1 MLKQNAMIGRI
12 MPPEDARRHLTAT
25 DRVEEYIRN
34 AIYRGDLK
42 PRERVI
48 EEVVANALKCSR
60 GPVREA
66 FLRLERDG
74 LVVTV
79 ARRGT
84 FIRDI
89 SRESIEVVFEMRG
102 KLEALCVRHLREHL
116 TKEMEATLR
125 DALKELKSAAANNNE
140 EEFYAADMNFHQTIW
155 RLSHRGILENTL
167 ITIMNPFIFMLAR
180 AYSTQTPMSVRYKE
194 HAQYLEKV
202 LTEPTSKVERSIE
215 QYFKEK
221 EEEILSKL
229 PAPFLTGDGLGS
241 PASRVNG
248 GQVKTVAS
256 ASRSK

>member
-1 MLKQNAMIGRI
+1 MAKIEPI
-12 MPPEDARRHLTAT
+12 MPQEEARRRLTAT
-25 DRVEEYIRN
+25 ERVEEYIRQ
-34 AIYRGDLK
+34 AIYRGTLK

-48 EEVVANALKCSR
+48 EEDVAQYLKCSR

-116 TKEMEATLR
+116 TEEIEETLR
-125 DALKELKSAAANNNE
+125 EALRKLKTAAVKNDE
-140 EEFYAADMNFHQTIW
+140 EDFYAADMNFHQTIW

-167 ITIMNPFIFMLAR
+167 ITIMNPFIFMFAR

-202 LTEPTSKVERSIE
+202 LTEPTSRVERSVE
-215 QYFKEK
+215 QYFREK

-229 PAPFLTGDGLGS
+229 SSPLLAAADGFSSTSSRTSSIANKSAEAGS
-241 PASRVNG
+241 R
-248 GQVKTVAS
+248 
-256 ASRSK
+256 

>member
-1 MLKQNAMIGRI
+1 
-12 MPPEDARRHLTAT
+12 MPPENVRRHLTAT
-25 DRVEEYIRN
+25 DRVEDYIRN

-48 EEVVANALKCSR
+48 EEDVANALKCSR

-116 TKEMEATLR
+116 TEEMEARLR
-125 DALKELKSAAANNNE
+125 EALQDLKSAAANNNE

-155 RLSHRGILENTL
+155 RLSRRGILENTL

-180 AYSTQTPMSVRYKE
+180 AYSAQTPMKVRYKE

-202 LTEPTSKVERSIE
+202 LTEPASKVERSIE

-229 PAPFLTGDGLGS
+229 PSPFLTADGRGS
-241 PASRVNG
+241 PAYRANG
-248 GQVKTVAS
+248 SEIKTAPAANS
-256 ASRSK
+256 YK

>member
-1 MLKQNAMIGRI
+1 MAKMNF
-12 MPPEDARRHLTAT
+12 MPQDSVRRRLTAT
-25 DRVEEYIRN
+25 ERVEEYIRH
-34 AIYRGDLK
+34 AIYRGALK

-48 EEVVANALKCSR
+48 EENVAKYLKCSR

-116 TKEMEATLR
+116 TDEMEATLR
-125 DALKELKSAAANNNE
+125 EALRKLKSAAAKNDE

-155 RLSHRGILENTL
+155 RLSHRAILENTL

-202 LTEPTSKVERSIE
+202 LTEPTSRVERSVE
-215 QYFKEK
+215 QYFREK

-229 PAPFLTGDGLGS
+229 PSPLLAAADGFS
-241 PASRVNG
+241 SNSSRVG
-248 GQVKTVAS
+248 GS
-256 ASRSK
+256 AAKSVEAETR

>member
-1 MLKQNAMIGRI
+1 MS
-12 MPPEDARRHLTAT
+12 PENGHRRLTAT

-34 AIYRGDLK
+34 AIYRGTLK

-48 EEVVANALKCSR
+48 EEDVAKYLNCSR

-102 KLEALCVRHLREHL
+102 KLEALCVRHLREHRSE
-116 TKEMEATLR
+116 EMEATLR
-125 DALKELKSAAANNNE
+125 EALRKLKLAAGKGDE

-155 RLSHRGILENTL
+155 RLSKRGVLENTL

-202 LTEPTSKVERSIE
+202 LTEPVSKVERSVE
-215 QYFKEK
+215 QYFREK
-221 EEEILSKL
+221 EGEILSKIPSPL
-229 PAPFLTGDGLGS
+229 LVAPDGFS
-241 PASRVNG
+241 
-248 GQVKTVAS
+248 
-256 ASRSK
+256 

>member
-1 MLKQNAMIGRI
+1 
-12 MPPEDARRHLTAT
+12 MPPENPRRHLTAT
-25 DRVEEYIRN
+25 ERVEEYIRH
-34 AIYRGDLK
+34 AIYRGALK

-48 EEVVANALKCSR
+48 EEVVATALKCSR

-116 TKEMEATLR
+116 TEEMEATLR
-125 DALKELKSAAANNNE
+125 EALRNLKSAAANNDE

-202 LTEPTSKVERSIE
+202 LTEPTSRVERSIE
-215 QYFKEK
+215 QYFREK

-229 PAPFLTGDGLGS
+229 PSPFLAADGFGATS
-241 PASRVNG
+241 SRANG
-248 GQVKTVAS
+248 GSIKTAGS
-256 ASRSK
+256 ISRQK

>member
-1 MLKQNAMIGRI
+1 
-12 MPPEDARRHLTAT
+12 MPSENTVRRSTAT
-25 DRVEEYIRN
+25 DKVEEYIRH
-34 AIYRGDLK
+34 AIYRGALK

-48 EEVVANALKCSR
+48 EEDVAKYLKCSR

-116 TKEMEATLR
+116 TDEMEVMLR
-125 DALKELKSAAANNNE
+125 EALRKLKMAASKNDE

-155 RLSHRGILENTL
+155 RLSHRGVLENTL
-167 ITIMNPFIFMLAR
+167 ITIMNPFIFMVAR
-180 AYSTQTPMSVRYKE
+180 AYSAQTAMSVRYKE

-202 LTEPTSKVERSIE
+202 LTEPVSKVERSVE
-215 QYFKEK
+215 QYFREK
-221 EEEILSKL
+221 EEEILIQL
-229 PAPFLTGDGLGS
+229 PAPLMAEADGFGSNRSGSGFLG
-241 PASRVNG
+241 R
-248 GQVKTVAS
+248 
-256 ASRSK
+256 

>member
-1 MLKQNAMIGRI
+1 MIRI
-12 MPPEDARRHLTAT
+12 KSMPQENARRRLTAT
-25 DRVEEYIRN
+25 ERVEEYIRH
-34 AIYRGDLK
+34 AIYRGTLK

-48 EEVVANALKCSR
+48 EENVASYLKCSR

-89 SRESIEVVFEMRG
+89 SRESIEAVFEMRG
-102 KLEALCVRHLREHL
+102 KLEALCVRHLRQHL
-116 TKEMEATLR
+116 TDKMEETLR
-125 DALKELKSAAANNNE
+125 EALRKLESAAAKNDE
-140 EEFYAADMNFHQTIW
+140 EQFYAADMNFHQTIW

-167 ITIMNPFIFMLAR
+167 ITIMNPYIFMLAR
-180 AYSTQTPMSVRYKE
+180 AYSTQTPMAVRYKE

-202 LTEPTSKVERSIE
+202 LTEPASRVERFIE
-215 QYFKEK
+215 QYFREK

-229 PAPFLTGDGLGS
+229 PLPFLTPASDGLDSTSPRTGS
-241 PASRVNG
+241 SF
-248 GQVKTVAS
+248 
-256 ASRSK
+256 SRSAEA

>member
-1 MLKQNAMIGRI
+1 MTAEN
-12 MPPEDARRHLTAT
+12 ARRRLTAT
-25 DRVEEYIRN
+25 DKVEEYIRH
-34 AIYRGDLK
+34 AIYRGALK

-48 EEVVANALKCSR
+48 EEAVAKQLNCSR

-84 FIRDI
+84 FILDI

-102 KLEALCVRHLREHL
+102 KLEALCVRHLREQL
-116 TKEMEATLR
+116 TDEMEATLR
-125 DALKELKSAAANNNE
+125 EALRKLKLAAGKNDE

-155 RLSHRGILENTL
+155 RLSNRGVLENTL
-167 ITIMNPFIFMLAR
+167 ITIMNPFIFMVAR
-180 AYSTQTPMSVRYKE
+180 AYSTQTLMSVRYKE

-202 LTEPTSKVERSIE
+202 LTEPVSRVERSVE

-221 EEEILSKL
+221 EEQVLSNF
-229 PAPFLTGDGLGS
+229 PSPFLAAADGFGS
-241 PASRVNG
+241 STLRSGPLSRWG
-248 GQVKTVAS
+248 EAGTHS
-256 ASRSK
+256 S

>member
-1 MLKQNAMIGRI
+1 
-12 MPPEDARRHLTAT
+12 MPSENTVRRLTAT
-25 DRVEEYIRN
+25 DRVEDFIRQ
-34 AIYRGDLK
+34 AIYRGALK

-48 EEVVANALKCSR
+48 EEDVAKHLNCSR

-79 ARRGT
+79 TRRGT

-116 TKEMEATLR
+116 TDEMETTLR
-125 DALKELKSAAANNNE
+125 EALRKLKLAASKNDE

-155 RLSHRGILENTL
+155 RLSHRGVLENTL
-167 ITIMNPFIFMLAR
+167 ITIMNPFIFMVAR
-180 AYSTQTPMSVRYKE
+180 AYSAQTAMSVRYKE

-202 LTEPTSKVERSIE
+202 LTEPVSKVERSVE
-215 QYFKEK
+215 QYFREK
-221 EEEILSKL
+221 EEEILTKL
-229 PAPFLTGDGLGS
+229 PAPLMVEADGVGSNRSGSGFLG
-241 PASRVNG
+241 R
-248 GQVKTVAS
+248 
-256 ASRSK
+256 

>member
-1 MLKQNAMIGRI
+1 
-12 MPPEDARRHLTAT
+12 MPPENARRRLTAT
-25 DRVEEYIRN
+25 ERVEEYIRQ
-34 AIYRGDLK
+34 AIYRGALK

-48 EEVVANALKCSR
+48 EEVVATSLKCSR

-116 TKEMEATLR
+116 TEEMEATLR
-125 DALKELKSAAANNNE
+125 EALRSLKSAAAKNDE

-180 AYSTQTPMSVRYKE
+180 AYSTQTAMSVRYKE

-202 LTEPTSKVERSIE
+202 LTEPASKVERSVE
-215 QYFKEK
+215 QYFREK

-229 PAPFLTGDGLGS
+229 PTPFLAADGLGS
-241 PASRVNG
+241 TVARANGGSMKTAGAASRL
-248 GQVKTVAS
+248 S
-256 ASRSK
+256 

>member
-1 MLKQNAMIGRI
+1 MSSQSTV
-12 MPPEDARRHLTAT
+12 RHLTAT

-34 AIYRGDLK
+34 AIYRGSLK

-48 EEVVANALKCSR
+48 EEDVAKHLNCSR

-89 SRESIEVVFEMRG
+89 SRESIETVFEMRG
-102 KLEALCVRHLREHL
+102 KLEALCVRHLREQM
-116 TKEMEATLR
+116 TDEMETTLR
-125 DALKELKSAAANNNE
+125 AALRKLKQAAGKNDE

-155 RLSHRGILENTL
+155 RLAHRGVLENTL
-167 ITIMNPFIFMLAR
+167 LTIMNPFIFMVAR
-180 AYSTQTPMSVRYKE
+180 AYSQQTPMSVRYKE
-194 HAQYLEKV
+194 HAEYLEKV
-202 LTEPTSKVERSIE
+202 LTEPASRVERSVE
-215 QYFKEK
+215 QYFKDK

-229 PAPFLTGDGLGS
+229 SSPLLAGSEGLDSSAPR
-241 PASRVNG
+241 SR
-248 GQVKTVAS
+248 A
-256 ASRSK
+256 RSN

>member
-1 MLKQNAMIGRI
+1 MS
-12 MPPEDARRHLTAT
+12 PESTRRHLTAT

-48 EEVVANALKCSR
+48 EEDVANALKCSR

-116 TKEMEATLR
+116 TEEMEATLR
-125 DALKELKSAAANNNE
+125 EALRALKTAASNNDE

-180 AYSTQTPMSVRYKE
+180 TYATQTPMSVRYKE

-221 EEEILSKL
+221 EEEVLSRL
-229 PAPFLTGDGLGS
+229 PSPFIAANGLGS
-241 PASRVNG
+241 PSHRSSSG
-248 GQVKTVAS
+248 SVKTAAS
-256 ASRSK
+256 VSRYR

>member
-1 MLKQNAMIGRI
+1 
-12 MPPEDARRHLTAT
+12 MPTARRHLTAT
-25 DRVEEYIRN
+25 ERVEEYIRN
-34 AIYRGDLK
+34 AIYRGALK

-116 TKEMEATLR
+116 TEEMEAALR
-125 DALKELKSAAANNNE
+125 EALRGLKVAAANNDE
-140 EEFYAADMNFHQTIW
+140 EEFYAADMYFHQTIW

-180 AYSTQTPMSVRYKE
+180 AYSTQTAMSVRYKE
-194 HAQYLEKV
+194 HAQYLERV
-202 LTEPTSKVERSIE
+202 LTEPTSKVERSVE
-215 QYFKEK
+215 QYFKDK

-229 PAPFLTGDGLGS
+229 PSPFLAPDGFGS
-241 PASRVNG
+241 ASPRANG
-248 GQVKTVAS
+248 GAVKAAGAT
-256 ASRSK
+256 SRQR

>member
-1 MLKQNAMIGRI
+1 MSSENTI
-12 MPPEDARRHLTAT
+12 RRLTAT
-25 DRVEEYIRN
+25 DRVEEYIRH
-34 AIYRGDLK
+34 AIYRGTLK

-48 EEVVANALKCSR
+48 EEDVAKHLNCSR

-116 TKEMEATLR
+116 TAEMETTLR
-125 DALKELKSAAANNNE
+125 EALRKLKLAAGKNDE

-155 RLSHRGILENTL
+155 RLSRRGVLENTL
-167 ITIMNPFIFMLAR
+167 LTIMNPFIFMVAR
-180 AYSTQTPMSVRYKE
+180 AYSTQTSMSIRYKE

-202 LTEPTSKVERSIE
+202 LTDPVSKVERSVE
-215 QYFKEK
+215 QYFREK
-221 EEEILSKL
+221 EEELLSNL
-229 PAPFLTGDGLGS
+229 SSPLLAEADGLGS
-241 PASRVNG
+241 SRPRSSSMGTYAEG
-248 GQVKTVAS
+248 GT
-256 ASRSK
+256 RSI

>member
-1 MLKQNAMIGRI
+1 
-12 MPPEDARRHLTAT
+12 MPPETARRHLTAT

-116 TKEMEATLR
+116 TEEMEATLR
-125 DALKELKSAAANNNE
+125 EALRDLKSAAANNNE

-155 RLSHRGILENTL
+155 RLSQRGILENTL

-202 LTEPTSKVERSIE
+202 LTEPTSKVERSVE
-215 QYFKEK
+215 QYFRDK
-221 EEEILSKL
+221 EEEILAKL
-229 PAPFLTGDGLGS
+229 PTPFLAADGLRS
-241 PASRVNG
+241 PSSRVNG
-248 GQVKTVAS
+248 GPIKA
-256 ASRSK
+256 AALAARYK

>member
-1 MLKQNAMIGRI
+1 MPLKIPRIRVIYPTFLTPNARIRCI
-12 MPPEDARRHLTAT
+12 MPPIKVRRRLTAT
-25 DRVEEYIRN
+25 EKVEEYIRN
-34 AIYRGDLK
+34 AIYRGALR

-48 EEVVANALKCSR
+48 EEVVASSLKCSR

-89 SRESIEVVFEMRG
+89 SRESIEVIFEIRA

-116 TKEMEATLR
+116 TDEIEAELHEAIRT
-125 DALKELKSAAANNNE
+125 LKSAATRNDE

-155 RLSHRGILENTL
+155 RLAHREILENTL

-180 AYSTQTPMSVRYKE
+180 AYSTQTSINLRYKD
-194 HAQYLEKV
+194 HAQYLERI
-202 LTEPTSKVERSIE
+202 LTEPASKVERYVE

-221 EEEILSKL
+221 EKEILSKL
-229 PAPFLTGDGLGS
+229 PPPFLAPDGFG
-241 PASRVNG
+241 A
-248 GQVKTVAS
+248 TS
-256 ASRSK
+256 ARG